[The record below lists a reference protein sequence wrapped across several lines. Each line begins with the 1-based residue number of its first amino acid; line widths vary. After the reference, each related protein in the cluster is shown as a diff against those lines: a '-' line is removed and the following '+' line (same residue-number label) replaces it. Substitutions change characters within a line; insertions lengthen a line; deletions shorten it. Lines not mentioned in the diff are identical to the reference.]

1 MNFKLSAYI
10 IPSIIS
16 MVLVGT
22 YTNID
27 GFFIGNVTGDDG
39 LAAINIVWPIVAFIT
54 SLGTGLGIGGSVIL
68 NKMRGTGDE
77 RAAEQVKAT
86 MLFLLVAVGAL
97 AGAVLKLTY
106 EPLLKLM
113 GAEGQVLVYSIDYA
127 DIVCIGALFQ
137 ILGSGLVALLRN
149 EQKTYFSMVCCIV
162 GLIVHLVLD
171 ILLVNEYKLKGVAI
185 STVIS
190 QAVIMVLCLF
200 ALRAKK
206 PLDKEN
212 DQSGKWWEKPLKK
225 INRKYLLPI
234 LGASTS
240 PFGINFVPSI
250 VLLFT
255 NYFALEVG
263 GTAAVSAYA
272 VMSYAVYTFDYI
284 YQGVCDGVQPILSY
298 CCGAKDKAG
307 ENRALRSSALILGG
321 FTIGFI
327 ALTPALIAVMPKL
340 FAVSAE
346 AEKMMTSGFILYAI
360 AYPFKAVV
368 KFVCSYYYAVGKTK
382 PSNLLIYADPLLFTP
397 LFLVLLP
404 MLWAMDGIWLS
415 MTFAQICVAAFGGLS
430 LWRTFRKKKE

>member
-1 MNFKLSAYI
+1 
-10 IPSIIS
+10 

-27 GFFIGNVTGDDG
+27 GFFIGNVTGDNG

-86 MLFLLVAVGAL
+86 MLFLLVAVGVL
-97 AGAVLKLTY
+97 AGAILKLTY

-162 GLIVHLVLD
+162 GLIVHLLLD
-171 ILLVNEYKLKGVAI
+171 MLLVNEYKLKGVAI

-190 QAVIMVLCLF
+190 QAVIMLFCLF

-206 PLDKEN
+206 PLDKES
-212 DQSGKWWEKPLKK
+212 DQSGKWWQKPLKN
-225 INRKYLLPI
+225 INREYLLPI

-298 CCGAKDKAG
+298 CCGAKDKEG
-307 ENRALRSSALILGG
+307 ENRALRSSAIILGA
-321 FTIGFI
+321 FTIAFI
-327 ALTPALIAVMPKL
+327 LLTPALIAVMPKL
-340 FAVSAE
+340 FAVSDTAQ
-346 AEKMMTSGFILYAI
+346 KMMTSGFILYAI
-360 AYPFKAVV
+360 AYPFKAAV

-382 PSNLLIYADPLLFTP
+382 PSNLLIYADPLIFTP
-397 LFLVLLP
+397 LFLIALP

-415 MTFAQICVAAFGGLS
+415 MTFAQICVAALGGFS
-430 LWRTFRKKKE
+430 LLRTFQKNKE